1 MITERMEKTSIA
13 RHILPTS
20 ATMVGVCL
28 TAVGLVKIIEQHIG
42 PSHVDEYFS
51 LNSILF
57 LVSSVT
63 AYLSLRTSHARRI
76 KLYETVADSMFVIG
90 MVLMVIITILFAYEC
105 I

>member
-1 MITERMEKTSIA
+1 MEKPSLA

-20 ATMVGVCL
+20 STMVGVCL
-28 TAVGLVKIIEQHIG
+28 TAVGLVKIIEQHTG

-51 LNSILF
+51 LNSIIF

-63 AYLSLRTSHARRI
+63 AYLSLRSHAHHVKR
-76 KLYETVADSMFVIG
+76 YEAIADTMFIIG
-90 MVLMVIITILFAYEC
+90 MVVMVVVTILFAYEC